1 MLDIMYNDYI
11 SWGILNEITQFQK
24 TELEKLVYKFNDPLV
39 LLRHP
44 EKIELITTQ
53 KNKINNFINSAS
65 KVDIDQYQK
74 RISELIDNGV
84 SIIPIFDDRYPQL
97 LKLIDKPPL
106 VIYAKGS
113 MSQFEKC
120 VAIAGSRNLSHY
132 GHKIAREISR
142 EIAKEGY
149 IVVSGLA
156 RGTDT
161 EAHCGALD
169 VGGRTIAV
177 LPNSIANIYPDENER
192 LSQDI
197 MNNGALI
204 SESAGIRK
212 LQKYNFV
219 ERNRITSGMSIALL
233 LIESSDVG
241 GTAHQFKFALKQ
253 KKPVF
258 ALKPREGDLYAMA
271 GHNKFV
277 KEGATSVEY
286 ISDIVEMLTAI
297 DKTNIKQSLLM
308 FA

>member
-1 MLDIMYNDYI
+1 MDIMYDYI
-11 SWGILNEITQFQK
+11 NWGILNEITQFQK
-24 TELEKLVYKFNDPLV
+24 PEIEELINKFDDPLV
-39 LLRHP
+39 ILRHP
-44 EKIELITTQ
+44 ENIEFITTK
-53 KNKINNFINSAS
+53 KNKINNFIHSISN
-65 KVDIDQYQK
+65 VNIDQYKK

-84 SIIPIFDDRYPQL
+84 SIIPIFDDRYPRL

-106 VIYAKGS
+106 VIYKKGS
-113 MSQFEKC
+113 ISQFEKC

-149 IVVSGLA
+149 LVVSGLA

-169 VGGRTIAV
+169 VGGKTIAV

-197 MNNGALI
+197 INNGALI
-204 SESAGIRK
+204 CESAGIGK
-212 LQKYNFV
+212 LHKYNFV

-233 LIESSDVG
+233 LIESSDKG
-241 GTAHQFKFALKQ
+241 GTAHQFKFAIKQ
-253 KKPVF
+253 KKPVYAF
-258 ALKPREGDLYAMA
+258 RPLKDDLFAMA
-271 GHNKFV
+271 GYNKFI
-277 KEGATSVEY
+277 KEGATSIES
-286 ISDIVEMLTAI
+286 IREIIEMLTAI
-297 DKTNIKQSLLM
+297 DKTNVKQSLLM